1 YPNLLDAHPPFQIDG
16 NFGGTAGIAEMLLQS
31 HLGQIHL
38 LPALPS
44 AWPNGSVKGL
54 RARGGYEADLDWT
67 DGRLTRARIGVCLAG
82 TCRVRSEEPM
92 TVTVEGKEIPA
103 KLVSEGLIEFA
114 AEPGRQ
120 YILSAVKARR

>member
-1 YPNLLDAHPPFQIDG
+1 
-16 NFGGTAGIAEMLLQS
+16 
-31 HLGQIHL
+31 
-38 LPALPS
+38 
-44 AWPNGSVKGL
+44 
-54 RARGGYEADLDWT
+54 
-67 DGRLTRARIGVCLAG
+67 
-82 TCRVRSEEPM
+82 M